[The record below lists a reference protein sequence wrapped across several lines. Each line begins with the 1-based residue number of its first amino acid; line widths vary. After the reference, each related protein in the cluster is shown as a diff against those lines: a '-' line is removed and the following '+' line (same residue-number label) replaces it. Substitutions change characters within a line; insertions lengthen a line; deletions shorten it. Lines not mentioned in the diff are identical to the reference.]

1 MDGLQVSIACL
12 LVKMTFVQ
20 GAAGSCPSCEAGFFL
35 VKNCSKNVGIR
46 CKDCTDCSALL
57 LETLSEC
64 TPWTDAVC
72 GNQTVTTRTV
82 TTVTVSTVTAT
93 TAGTPVFPDEVW
105 IILSVISVSVF
116 LVLVLALVLS
126 MLSQRYKQKKA
137 LYLP

>member
-12 LVKMTFVQ
+12 LVKMTCVQ
-20 GAAGSCPSCEAGFFL
+20 GVAGSCPTCPPGFFL
-35 VKNCSKNVGIR
+35 VKNCSKTVGIG
-46 CKDCTDCSALL
+46 CKDCTDCSALHL
-57 LETLSEC
+57 DTLSEC

-72 GNQTVTTRTV
+72 GNQTVTTVTV
-82 TTVTVSTVTAT
+82 TTVT
-93 TAGTPVFPDEVW
+93 TAGPPVFPGEMW

-137 LYLP
+137 LYLA